1 MLQCSCLHDLVLVN
15 ELDDKES
22 KVPCEVK
29 KMTLKIKVNQ
39 KDVCVAIFVSE
50 LNDTVSSEFL
60 LLSSFIYCERTF

>member
-29 KMTLKIKVNQ
+29 KMTLKIKGN
-39 KDVCVAIFVSE
+39 
-50 LNDTVSSEFL
+50 
-60 LLSSFIYCERTF
+60 